1 MTISNDAWSLEN
13 IIKIAKSTSMPLNF
27 SSLRNLKHPIN
38 DEIKVRF
45 HQDIMENISRNFH
58 IKGGI
63 SAINQWFT
71 ALEVA
76 SPEGFIGDIEKNSMK
91 IEETQWWLANIA
103 MLWWPSS
110 PHKKGSIYRRL

>member
-27 SSLRNLKHPIN
+27 SSLRYLKHPIN

-45 HQDIMENISRNFH
+45 HQDIMENISK
-58 IKGGI
+58 ISTSKEE

-103 MLWWPSS
+103 MLWGPH
-110 PHKKGSIYRRL
+110 HKKGYIGD